1 MTTVTRPIHF
11 RVRQTRRRIVTE
23 PAPPPPPGRVPRVA
37 RLMALAIKFDRMLQ
51 DGVVG
56 SQTDLAAL
64 ARVTQPRITQIMNL
78 LHLAPDIQEEIL
90 FLPPVTEGRDPL
102 NERLLR
108 ELCALT
114 GWNDQ
119 RRRWRSIQ
127 TAAGTAQGRQS
138 RGVLGDYHVVQRLI
152 GPDCMETHKR
162 TRAHAHARSTDQ
174 GRSG

>member
-23 PAPPPPPGRVPRVA
+23 PAPLPPPGRVPRVA

-64 ARVTQPRITQIMNL
+64 ARVTQPRMTQIMNL

-90 FLPPVTEGRDPL
+90 FLPPVTEGRDPVT
-102 NERLLR
+102 ERDVR
-108 ELCALT
+108 DVAIVT
-114 GWNDQ
+114 QW
-119 RRRWRSIQ
+119 
-127 TAAGTAQGRQS
+127 A
-138 RGVLGDYHVVQRLI
+138 VQRTSWQNLVASR
-152 GPDCMETHKR
+152 DLR
-162 TRAHAHARSTDQ
+162 
-174 GRSG
+174 